1 MNKHHSFNIITMSNV
16 HDDLGCAIIKFACPI
31 CLKPVEDETSIALG
45 TRFSKANAERVN
57 SMNNQIVGFAKK
69 PCKECQEIIDKNAL
83 FIIGIDIEKSEK
95 DNPYRS
101 GHIVAIKRESE
112 FVQHL
117 PEDFKKRD
125 AIMMDYRE
133 MIQLGM
139 IQDTNQ

>member
-1 MNKHHSFNIITMSNV
+1 MSKV
-16 HDDLGCAIIKFACPI
+16 HDDLGCAVVKFACPI

-57 SMNNQIVGFAKK
+57 SMHNQIVGFSKK

-117 PEDFKKRD
+117 PEDFKKHD